1 MPQAA
6 IVGALLILRGA
17 EGILN
22 GTNTTLGDDDWT
34 ASLGLAIGLSIP
46 VGICLIPCAFVISLM
61 VGLTINEVTSS
72 NDGAALAFPCMC
84 ALCCFSG
91 ILGLVALVVGLVSIV
106 PAGTQGDPH
115 GLVLLVF
122 GAVTV
127 GMPLLCVVVHYLG
140 ACFQACVSRGDSDGD
155 PLLDCCCAGCEHLF
169 ACICTPCRWRRMG
182 AERARRREEEE
193 FNEWQHAQGGEQLP
207 YRPDLGRW
215 TTWWLNSGR
224 PWWLAFGR
232 APSTGW
238 TAQGD
243 AEGGFHQLWYRNTE
257 GGETLWAT
265 TADFDRWRA
274 WQTDRDRRRRDERLP
289 CWRLRPTRTPPLSTI
304 VAHNDNN
311 VRRPVDAL
319 AAAAAA
325 AQPAGGPPPELLE
338 LALRQND
345 NNDNNS
351 RIPDWSLQRGLSFLA
366 PNEFLCPITLRVMD
380 DPVTLAMS
388 GMTYERGAI
397 SEWLRTHPRRDPKTN
412 VSFDVNLT
420 FEANTS
426 LLEQIQ
432 SWSAAPE
439 QQQALVALES
449 ETEEK
454 ASVAATSEAAALRR
468 ELCHASRFAEIGVV
482 ELLRDH
488 VWGDGHAQ
496 GLAHMNLPQLR
507 ALKVKADALQ
517 RKDAADAEAAA
528 VLPASARDAAAMP
541 EWIASST
548 REEHAQSSS
557 EGAATAV
564 VVSGEAPP
572 SGETLDRAATTT
584 LAQQRPAGLRRGASS
599 GSAMLD
605 AVLDVVGM
613 AATGGGPSPSGRL
626 SSSRLS
632 SRAPGQNV
640 MQRQRTRE
648 ALEVAASARLGE
660 ADGDG
665 DGVTAAAAV
674 EDVELQEPQMQ
685 PRADAEVTVS
695 IAS

>member
-1 MPQAA
+1 MSNCR
-6 IVGALLILRGA
+6 IVLSPEYVGWW
-17 EGILN
+17 
-22 GTNTTLGDDDWT
+22 TT
-34 ASLGLAIGLSIP
+34 
-46 VGICLIPCAFVISLM
+46 
-61 VGLTINEVTSS
+61 
-72 NDGAALAFPCMC
+72 
-84 ALCCFSG
+84 
-91 ILGLVALVVGLVSIV
+91 
-106 PAGTQGDPH
+106 
-115 GLVLLVF
+115 
-122 GAVTV
+122 
-127 GMPLLCVVVHYLG
+127 
-140 ACFQACVSRGDSDGD
+140 
-155 PLLDCCCAGCEHLF
+155 CCA
-169 ACICTPCRWRRMG
+169 
-182 AERARRREEEE
+182 
-193 FNEWQHAQGGEQLP
+193 N
-207 YRPDLGRW
+207 
-215 TTWWLNSGR
+215 
-224 PWWLAFGR
+224 
-232 APSTGW
+232 STGW
-238 TAQGD
+238 TARRD
-243 AEGGFHQLWYRNTE
+243 AEGGFHQVWHRYTE
-257 GGETLWAT
+257 GNETLYAT

-274 WQTDRDRRRRDERLP
+274 WQTDRDRHRWDERLP

-311 VRRPVDAL
+311 DRRPVDAL
-319 AAAAAA
+319 AAIIAAAAAA

-338 LALRQND
+338 LPLRHNY
-345 NNDNNS
+345 NNVNNS
-351 RIPDWSLQRGLSFLA
+351 RRPDWSLQRGLSFLA

-388 GMTYERGAI
+388 GMTYERGPI

-454 ASVAATSEAAALRR
+454 ASAAATSEAAALRR
-468 ELCHASRFAEIGVV
+468 ELCHDSRFAEIGVI

-496 GLAHMNLPQLR
+496 GLAHMDLPQLR
-507 ALKVKADALQ
+507 ALKIKADALR

-541 EWIASST
+541 EWVASST
-548 REEHAQSSS
+548 REEHAESSS
-557 EGAATAV
+557 EGTATAV

-584 LAQQRPAGLRRGASS
+584 LAQQWPAGLRRGASS

-613 AATGGGPSPSGRL
+613 AATGGGPSPSGRI

-632 SRAPGQNV
+632 SRALGQNV

-648 ALEVAASARLGE
+648 ALEVAASARPGE

-665 DGVTAAAAV
+665 DGVTATAAV
-674 EDVELQEPQMQ
+674 EDVELQGPQLQ

>member
-1 MPQAA
+1 
-6 IVGALLILRGA
+6 
-17 EGILN
+17 
-22 GTNTTLGDDDWT
+22 
-34 ASLGLAIGLSIP
+34 
-46 VGICLIPCAFVISLM
+46 
-61 VGLTINEVTSS
+61 
-72 NDGAALAFPCMC
+72 
-84 ALCCFSG
+84 
-91 ILGLVALVVGLVSIV
+91 
-106 PAGTQGDPH
+106 
-115 GLVLLVF
+115 
-122 GAVTV
+122 
-127 GMPLLCVVVHYLG
+127 
-140 ACFQACVSRGDSDGD
+140 
-155 PLLDCCCAGCEHLF
+155 
-169 ACICTPCRWRRMG
+169 MG

-304 VAHNDNN
+304 VAHND
-311 VRRPVDAL
+311 D
-319 AAAAAA
+319 
-325 AQPAGGPPPELLE
+325 
-338 LALRQND
+338 
-345 NNDNNS
+345 NS
-351 RIPDWSLQRGLSFLA
+351 RRPDWSLQRGLSFLA

-397 SEWLRTHPRRDPKTN
+397 SEWLRSHPRRDPKTN

-454 ASVAATSEAAALRR
+454 ASVAAMSEAAALRR

-507 ALKVKADALQ
+507 ALKVKADALR

-557 EGAATAV
+557 EGTATAV

-572 SGETLDRAATTT
+572 SGESLDRAATTT

-674 EDVELQEPQMQ
+674 EDVELQGPQLQ

>member
-22 GTNTTLGDDDWT
+22 GSSTSDANTTLGDDDWT
-34 ASLGLAIGLSIP
+34 ASFGLAIGLSIP

-127 GMPLLCVVVHYLG
+127 GMPVLCVAVHYLG
-140 ACFQACVSRGDSDGD
+140 ACFRACFWGHDFPWISCGDSDDGSSV
-155 PLLDCCCAGCEHLF
+155 CCAAGC
-169 ACICTPCRWRRMG
+169 AWMRTPCRWRRMN

-193 FNEWQHAQGGEQLP
+193 FNTWQHAQGGAQLP
-207 YRPDLGRW
+207 YRPGDFGRW
-215 TTWWLNSGR
+215 TTWWLNSG
-224 PWWLAFGR
+224 WTT
-232 APSTGW
+232 STEW
-238 TAQGD
+238 TAQADAESGEEWFRV
-243 AEGGFHQLWYRNTE
+243 AEGGER
-257 GGETLWAT
+257 LWAT

-274 WQTDRDRRRRDERLP
+274 WQTDRDRRRRDQRLP

-304 VAHNDNN
+304 VAHND
-311 VRRPVDAL
+311 D
-319 AAAAAA
+319 
-325 AQPAGGPPPELLE
+325 
-338 LALRQND
+338 
-345 NNDNNS
+345 NS
-351 RIPDWSLQRGLSFLA
+351 RRPDWSLQRGLSFLA

-397 SEWLRTHPRRDPKTN
+397 SEWLRSHPRRDPKTN

-432 SWSAAPE
+432 AWSAAPE

-454 ASVAATSEAAALRR
+454 ASVAAMSEAAALRR

-548 REEHAQSSS
+548 REEQAQSSS
-557 EGAATAV
+557 EGTATAV

-572 SGETLDRAATTT
+572 SGESLDRAATTT

-632 SRAPGQNV
+632 SRASGQNV
-640 MQRQRTRE
+640 LQRQRTRE
-648 ALEVAASARLGE
+648 ALEVAASAQLGE

-674 EDVELQEPQMQ
+674 EDVELQEPQ
-685 PRADAEVTVS
+685 PRADAEVTIS
-695 IAS
+695 IVRG